1 MARPVVGN
9 PFENQIPNTSP
20 TARVVETYVQPVKNN
35 DFAKLTEMLNRL
47 DPKVKRNEE
56 NNQKRADET
65 AYKEGTRLYQENRIA
80 MGEAVKEGLIPEG
93 ASPYLRKGYR
103 ESQMNTLAM
112 RYTGE
117 LEAALASENLHH
129 NDDPNVVNKFI
140 SDFQAD
146 FVEANGMSQFSDVE
160 MATNFGTSAA
170 KAEELFRQSWQN
182 KHIEWQKEENYKQ
195 LGNEVYEAV
204 STMLTDD
211 MDEISYMTNRGMLS
225 AWLEETA
232 SKYSTNGANN
242 GRVLDTIIDA
252 VGMHVQETGDLEV
265 LEVFKDTKFGTDAV
279 GNSLYYK
286 KKENAIITKSIQIE
300 NARIAREEKLL
311 NQENEKK
318 RAQSAKYMIE
328 YMNDPTPENETVLKK
343 AIVALKMSS
352 EEKNTSL
359 AISYNNQ
366 LLSMEKAQRLGGQ
379 NKTAESELNLDAAL
393 SKAQTYQ
400 EASDIILR
408 YAEDG
413 KVTVEGV
420 NAKLNIWKSQYNPE
434 LDDQLNL
441 DFVGQSVEA
450 DMLNDIQVMFRG
462 NMEDFDDA
470 RYQRA
475 IQVGAQYRAYVRSGV
490 NQFLQDNDGRF
501 PNTVERDAIT
511 MNVFQL
517 IVDKYSNVLE
527 KLSDAVMTTGT
538 SSVPANLNN

>member
-1 MARPVVGN
+1 MARQVVGN
-9 PFENQIPNTSP
+9 PFENQIPSISP
-20 TARVVETYVQPVKNN
+20 TARVVETYVQPVKNR
-35 DFAKLTEMLNRL
+35 DFEALTQMLNEL
-47 DPKVKRNEE
+47 DPKIKRNAE
-56 NNQKRADET
+56 NNKKRADDL

-146 FVEANGMSQFSDVE
+146 FVEANGMSQFSDAE

-182 KHIEWQKEENYKQ
+182 KHIAWQKEENYKQ

-211 MDEISYMTNRGMLS
+211 MDEVSYMTNRGMFGV
-225 AWLEETA
+225 WLEETA
-232 SKYSTNGANN
+232 AKYSVNGANN
-242 GRVLDTIIDA
+242 AKVLDTIIDA

-265 LEVFKDTKFGTDAV
+265 LEVFKDTKFGTDFV

-311 NQENEKK
+311 DKKNEEI
-318 RAQSAKYMIE
+318 RASSAQFLIDYVT
-328 YMNDPTPENETVLKK
+328 DPTPENELLLRNQ
-343 AIVALKMSS
+343 IFELKMSS

-359 AISYNNQ
+359 AMSYTNT
-366 LLSMEKAQRLGGQ
+366 LRSMEKAERLGGQ

-393 SKAQTYQ
+393 SKAKTIE

-408 YAEDG
+408 YSEEG

-434 LDDQLNL
+434 LDDKLGL
-441 DFVGQSVEA
+441 DFVGQSTEKRMM
-450 DMLNDIQVMFRG
+450 DDIEMLIKG
-462 NMEDFDDA
+462 NMEEYDDA
-470 RYQRA
+470 RIHTSILVA
-475 IQVGAQYRAYVRSGV
+475 AEYRAQMRLGV
-490 NQFLQDNDGRF
+490 KLFQEANGGRF
-501 PNTVERDAIT
+501 PTSAEMDLLSTNQFNMVVAKYQYLLTPRE
-511 MNVFQL
+511 QL
-517 IVDKYSNVLE
+517 PL
-527 KLSDAVMTTGT
+527 
-538 SSVPANLNN
+538 NLNN

>member
-9 PFENQIPNTSP
+9 PFENQIPSISP
-20 TARVVETYVQPVKNN
+20 TARVVETYVQPVKNK
-35 DFAKLTEMLNRL
+35 DFEALTQMLNEL
-47 DPKVKRNEE
+47 DPKVKRNAE
-56 NNQKRADET
+56 NNKKRADDL
-65 AYKEGTRLYQENRIA
+65 AYKEGTRLYQENRVA
-80 MGEAVKEGLIPEG
+80 MGEAVKQGLIPEG

-146 FVEANGMSQFSDVE
+146 FVEANGMSQFNDAE

-211 MDEISYMTNRGMLS
+211 MDEISYMTNRGLFGV
-225 AWLEETA
+225 WLEDTA

-252 VGMHVQETGDLEV
+252 VGIHVQETGDLEV
-265 LEVFKDTKFGTDAV
+265 LEVFKQTKFGTDVV

-286 KKENAIITKSIQIE
+286 KKENAIITKTIQIE
-300 NARIAREEKLL
+300 NARIAREEKELDK
-311 NQENEKK
+311 QNEKI
-318 RAQSAKYMIE
+318 RANSAQFLID
-328 YMNDPTPENETVLKK
+328 YMNDPTPENES
-343 AIVALKMSS
+343 ALRGQIFELRMSS

-359 AISYNNQ
+359 AISYNNT
-366 LLSMEKAQRLGGQ
+366 LKSIEKAERLGGQ

-393 SKAQTYQ
+393 SKAKTIE

-413 KVTVEGV
+413 KVTVDGV

-434 LDDQLNL
+434 LDDKFGL
-441 DFVGQSVEA
+441 DFVGQSVES
-450 DMLNDIQVMFRG
+450 DLLKDIQKMFRG
-462 NMEDFDDA
+462 NAEDFDDA
-470 RYQRA
+470 RHQRA
-475 IQVGAQYRAYVRSGV
+475 IAVGGEYRNFVRIGV
-490 NQFLQDNDGRF
+490 ERFLEDNDGRF
-501 PNTVERDAIT
+501 PSTLERDEIT
-511 MNVFQL
+511 MNVFRIL
-517 IVDKYSNVLE
+517 VDKYANVLE
-527 KLSDAVMTTGT
+527 KLSDAVMTTT
-538 SSVPANLNN
+538 NSNIPANLNN

>member
-9 PFENQIPNTSP
+9 PFENQIPSISP
-20 TARVVETYVQPVKNN
+20 TARVVETYVQPVKNK
-35 DFAKLTEMLNRL
+35 DFEALTQMLNEL
-47 DPKVKRNEE
+47 DPKVKRNAE
-56 NNQKRADET
+56 NNKKRADDL

-146 FVEANGMSQFSDVE
+146 FVEANGMSQFNDAE

-211 MDEISYMTNRGMLS
+211 MDEISYMTNRGLFGV
-225 AWLEETA
+225 WLEDTA

-252 VGMHVQETGDLEV
+252 VGIHVQETGDLEV
-265 LEVFKDTKFGTDAV
+265 LEVFKDTKFGTDVV

-286 KKENAIITKSIQIE
+286 KKENAIITKTIQIE
-300 NARIAREEKLL
+300 NARIAREEKELDK
-311 NQENEKK
+311 QNEKI
-318 RAQSAKYMIE
+318 RANSAQFLID
-328 YMNDPTPENETVLKK
+328 YMNDPTPENES
-343 AIVALKMSS
+343 ALRGQIFELRMSS

-359 AISYNNQ
+359 AISYNNT
-366 LLSMEKAQRLGGQ
+366 LKSIEKAERLGGQ

-393 SKAQTYQ
+393 SKAKTIE

-413 KVTVEGV
+413 KVTVDGV

-434 LDDQLNL
+434 LDDKFGL
-441 DFVGQSVEA
+441 DFVGQSVES
-450 DMLNDIQVMFRG
+450 DLLKDIQKMFRG
-462 NMEDFDDA
+462 NAEDFDDA
-470 RYQRA
+470 RHQRA
-475 IQVGAQYRAYVRSGV
+475 IAVGGEYRNFVRIGV
-490 NQFLQDNDGRF
+490 ERFLEDNDGRF
-501 PNTVERDAIT
+501 PSTLERDEIT
-511 MNVFQL
+511 MNVFRIL
-517 IVDKYSNVLE
+517 VDKYANVLE
-527 KLSDAVMTTGT
+527 KLSDAVMTTT
-538 SSVPANLNN
+538 NSNIPANLNN